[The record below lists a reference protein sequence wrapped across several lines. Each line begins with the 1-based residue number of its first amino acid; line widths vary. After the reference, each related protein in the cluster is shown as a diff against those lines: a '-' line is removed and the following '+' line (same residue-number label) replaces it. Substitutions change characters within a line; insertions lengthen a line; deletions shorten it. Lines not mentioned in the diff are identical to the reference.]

1 MLSNPDILDEITNVH
16 YIPPGMESVV
26 PCCVPKGRPRE
37 FDVNEALTAALRVFW
52 RRGYEGASM
61 AELTAEMGI
70 AKPSLYAAFGN
81 KEELFKKALDLYE
94 REKLAYISEALKEPT
109 SRQMAERLLV
119 GALEMQTSTCDP
131 KGCLGVIS
139 AVACGPEASS
149 IREDVIERQKSGRQA
164 LIDRL
169 GEYKREGDLPADIE
183 PEALARYMTA
193 VLQGLSVQA
202 GAGSSKAELRTLVD
216 MTMRTWPGR

>member
-1 MLSNPDILDEITNVH
+1 
-16 YIPPGMESVV
+16 
-26 PCCVPKGRPRE
+26 
-37 FDVNEALTAALRVFW
+37 
-52 RRGYEGASM
+52 M

-94 REKLAYISEALKEPT
+94 REKLSYMTKALQEPT
-109 SRQMAERLLV
+109 SRQMAERLLL
-119 GALEMQTSTCDP
+119 GALEMQTSNCDP

-149 IREDVIERQKSGRQA
+149 IGECVIERQNSAREA
-164 LIDRL
+164 LIYRL
-169 GEYKREGDLPADIE
+169 EEYKTEGDLPSDIE

-202 GAGSSKAELRTLVD
+202 GAGASKAELSSLVD
-216 MTMRTWPGR
+216 MAMRTWPGL

>member
-1 MLSNPDILDEITNVH
+1 MKPVSLDETSKLH
-16 YIPPGMESVV
+16 YIPSGMESVIS
-26 PCCVPKGRPRE
+26 CCVPKGRPRE

-94 REKLAYISEALKEPT
+94 REKLAYMTEALKEHT
-109 SRQMAERLLV
+109 SRKMAERLLL
-119 GALEMQTSTCDP
+119 GALEMQTSNCDP

-149 IREDVIERQKSGRQA
+149 IRECVIERQKSARQA

-169 GEYKREGDLPADIE
+169 GEYQKEGDLPGDIE

-202 GAGSSKAELRTLVD
+202 GAGASKAELRSLVD
-216 MTMRTWPGR
+216 MAMRTWPGR